1 MVPPNPGGDLPQENQ
16 EVSPIIHQAAAAAQT
31 SGSHFQSEPTAPTPS
46 SEYQRDQIES
56 SRPDQPITDA
66 GPVTR
71 DAALRHEESIHI
83 PPDDSVPPP
92 AYGDHYGVIENEQ
105 DGLGTNA
112 SVADD
117 GRVNIRINQKSR
129 RLSTL
134 LAPALRTQL
143 DPSTDVDVP
152 PPPYIPP
159 SLGGLPGQTPPP
171 PLNVVIHVVGS
182 RGDVQPFVAL
192 GKVLKETY
200 GHRVRLATHPVFKD
214 FVKQNGL
221 DFFNITGDPAE
232 LMAFMVKNP
241 GLMPGFDTLRSGDV
255 GKRRKGIA
263 SMLRGCWRSCIEAG
277 DGMGLDL
284 DSTIEEWMDSSSTS
298 AMRGDPAERP
308 FIADAIIANPP
319 SFAHIHCAEKLGIP
333 LHMMFTMP
341 WSPTQA
347 FPHPLANIQSS
358 NADAHISNFMSYALV
373 DMMTWQGL
381 GDVINRF
388 RHQSL
393 GLEPISLMWGP
404 ALIPKPKDWRSHISI
419 SGFYFLNLATN
430 YTPEADL
437 REFLAAGS
445 PPVYIGFGSI
455 VVDDPNAMTEL
466 IFEAVKKTGQ
476 RALVSKGWGG
486 FGADEF
492 GIPEGVFMLGN
503 VPHDWL
509 FKHVSCVVHHGG
521 AGTTAAG
528 IAAGRPTVVVPFFGD
543 QPFWGAMV
551 NRGGAGPPPIPHKEL
566 TADNLA
572 HAILQALEPSSLEKA
587 AGLAEQVNSEKGS
600 DNGAIS
606 FHQMLN
612 VDKLRCSLC
621 PHRAAVWRIRRTD
634 TTLSALAATTLSNA
648 GLLNFNE
655 LKLYRPREYETDDG
669 PWDPITG
676 GASAVIGTAGSM
688 LMGIAD
694 FPIETLKALRIHP
707 DSRSSSTNS
716 TSKNS
721 TERAQTTQS
730 ATSTTT
736 STSNRD
742 SEETKAHELASNTTA
757 TSPLGVTSPTR
768 TSAEEGSF
776 PPRLEHTISQDS
788 GKSPL
793 SSSTSFSP
801 ITSHENNH
809 RAILGS
815 VLGDGRRRSGSNS
828 RSQSRNSS
836 PSRHCPLSPRS
847 PGRERSHSRS
857 HSRGPS
863 VDPVERLDTMVNTG
877 KGLSRIIGTS
887 IKSPMDF
894 SMSVARGFHNAPKL
908 YGDDTV
914 RQPDKITDL
923 QSGLKAAGKISIDN
937 MQELGY
943 GFYDGITGLVKQPAA
958 GAKKEGAAG
967 FLKGVGKGL
976 GGFLLKPGAGLW
988 GLPGYTFKGVYQEL
1002 QKHMGSNSLN
1012 YIIAARVTQG
1022 HEDWQ
1027 NTTTEEKQEII
1038 RKWATLKPT
1047 LKKKKNP
1054 GQEQLEHMHTFVS
1067 EHKERKRTWQERR
1080 KAKKS
1085 GSIPHIKT
1093 PDESQES
1100 IAPSELPAVPA
1111 ITPGYAAELPSE
1123 SLMQQQQQED
1133 DEEEEAERAELEEAI
1148 RKSVAEASQGDPV
1161 QDEMIEEA
1169 IRASI
1174 AELDRARTTA
1184 TESDEDAMK
1193 RAMHA
1198 SLDEAQRFEPGNHE
1212 IHEQE
1217 LEEALRRSMLDSG
1230 PSRSLPD
1237 SAPPPA
1243 YDEANASTIT
1253 DAKQDPA
1260 TSREHEEA
1268 EEDELHKAMEAS
1280 KASYSEYENRDSATA
1295 REYEQAEEDDI
1306 LKALDA
1312 SKAAHEEFNNEMTR
1326 QKTEEDIVME
1336 YIKKQSLA
1344 EEEHRQSMLAKGK
1357 GRVTNDDDDAVHEEE
1372 LKKAIALSMHRDG
1385 EEGESSRG

>member
-1 MVPPNPGGDLPQENQ
+1 MVPPNSGGDLPQENQ
-16 EVSPIIHQAAAAAQT
+16 EASPIIQQATAAAQT
-31 SGSHFQSEPTAPTPS
+31 SGPHVRNEPTVPS
-46 SEYQRDQIES
+46 QASEYQRNQTES
-56 SRPDQPITDA
+56 SRSDQTITDA

-112 SVADD
+112 SVAGEYTWALVSSDWQLMAADD

-143 DPSTDVDVP
+143 DQSTDVDVP

-159 SLGGLPGQTPPP
+159 SLGGLPGQVPPP

-200 GHRVRLATHPVFKD
+200 GHQVRLATHPVFKD
-214 FVKQNGL
+214 FVNQNGL
-221 DFFNITGDPAE
+221 GFFNITGDPAE

-263 SMLRGCWRSCIEAG
+263 SMLKGCWRSCIEAG
-277 DGMGLDL
+277 DGMDLDL
-284 DSTIEEWMDSSSTS
+284 DSTIEEWMDSSSDP
-298 AMRGDPAERP
+298 AIRGDPAERP

-404 ALIPKPKDWRSHISI
+404 GMLARLKIPYTYCWSPALIPKPKDWRSHISI

-437 REFLAAGS
+437 REFLEAGS

-455 VVDDPNAMTEL
+455 VVDDPDAMTKL

-486 FGADEF
+486 FGADEI

-543 QPFWGAMV
+543 QPFWGSMV

-566 TADNLA
+566 TADKLA

-587 AGLAEQVNSEKGS
+587 AGLAEKVNSEKGS

-621 PHRAAVWRIRRTD
+621 PQRAAVWRVRRTD
-634 TTLSALAATTLSNA
+634 ATLSALAATTLSNA

-707 DSRSSSTNS
+707 DSRFSSTHS
-716 TSKNS
+716 ASKNS
-721 TERAQTTQS
+721 TERAQTAQS
-730 ATSTTT
+730 STSTTT

-742 SEETKAHELASNTTA
+742 SEETQAHELASATTA
-757 TSPLGVTSPTR
+757 TSPLGMTSPTR
-768 TSAEEGSF
+768 TSAEDGSF
-776 PPRLEHTISQDS
+776 HPHLEHTISQDG

-793 SSSTSFSP
+793 ASPTSISP
-801 ITSHENNH
+801 VTSHENNH

-815 VLGDGRRRSGSNS
+815 VLGDGRRR
-828 RSQSRNSS
+828 
-836 PSRHCPLSPRS
+836 
-847 PGRERSHSRS
+847 
-857 HSRGPS
+857 GPP
-863 VDPVERLDTMVNTG
+863 VDPVERIDTMVNTG
-877 KGLSRIIGTS
+877 KGVSRILGAS
-887 IKSPMDF
+887 FKSPMDF

-914 RQPDKITDL
+914 RQTDKITDL
-923 QSGLKAAGKISIDN
+923 QSGLRAAGK
-937 MQELGY
+937 ELGY

-1027 NTTTEEKQEII
+1027 TTTTEEKQEII
-1038 RKWATLKPT
+1038 RKWNALKPT

-1067 EHKERKRTWQERR
+1067 EHKERKRSWQERR
-1080 KAKKS
+1080 KAKRS
-1085 GSIPHIKT
+1085 GSTPRIKT
-1093 PDESQES
+1093 PTETQEA
-1100 IAPSELPAVPA
+1100 ITPSELPAVPA
-1111 ITPGYAAELPSE
+1111 LPPGYAAELSGE
-1123 SLMQQQQQED
+1123 SSLLQHHED
-1133 DEEEEAERAELEEAI
+1133 DDDAEAERAELEEAI
-1148 RKSVAEASQGDPV
+1148 RKSVAEASRGDPE

-1198 SLDEAQRFEPGNHE
+1198 SLDEAQRFESGPQE

-1243 YDEANASTIT
+1243 YDEATGSVLS
-1253 DAKQDPA
+1253 DAKQNPA
-1260 TSREHEEA
+1260 TSREHKEA

-1280 KASYSEYENRDSATA
+1280 KASYSEYENRDTATA
-1295 REYEQAEEDDI
+1295 REYEQAEEDDMQ
-1306 LKALDA
+1306 KALDA
-1312 SKAAHEEFNNEMTR
+1312 SKAAHEEYNDEMTR
-1326 QKTEEDIVME
+1326 QKTEEEVVMD

-1344 EEEHRQSMLAKGK
+1344 EEEHRQTMLAKGK